1 MFEDRK
7 KAGVI
12 GAEWLREASSGCWQG
27 PSHAG
32 LRRQLALGFHYDHS
46 KPLGSIE
53 CRRDTDRPWTAL
65 RETPQFPPCGE
76 FPPGNSESGGE
87 ASEEAVA
94 AARAKRCG
102 LAWARRCGGQREGVE
117 SGRVQEEG
125 RQALLPGWM
134 RGARRRGRSS
144 GFGVKN
150 WGVGVS
156 VLQGG
161 KTR

>member
-1 MFEDRK
+1 M
-7 KAGVI
+7 I
-12 GAEWLREASSGCWQG
+12 I
-27 PSHAG
+27 PSHWEVSSAEVTRIG
-32 LRRQLALGFHYDHS
+32 PGQRCEKLPSSRPVANSPPGTVRVGARPARRQSQRLGRGD
-46 KPLGSIE
+46 G
-53 CRRDTDRPWTAL
+53 
-65 RETPQFPPCGE
+65 
-76 FPPGNSESGGE
+76 
-87 ASEEAVA
+87 
-94 AARAKRCG
+94 ARRCG

-117 SGRVQEEG
+117 SGRVQDEG

>member
-1 MFEDRK
+1 M
-7 KAGVI
+7 I
-12 GAEWLREASSGCWQG
+12 I
-27 PSHAG
+27 PSHWEVSSAEG
-32 LRRQLALGFHYDHS
+32 TRIGPGQRCEKLPS
-46 KPLGSIE
+46 S
-53 CRRDTDRPWTAL
+53 RPVANS
-65 RETPQFPPCGE
+65 PP
-76 FPPGNSESGGE
+76 PPGNSESGGE

-125 RQALLPGWM
+125 RQALPPGWM

>member
-1 MFEDRK
+1 M
-7 KAGVI
+7 I
-12 GAEWLREASSGCWQG
+12 I
-27 PSHAG
+27 PSHWEVSSAEVTRIG
-32 LRRQLALGFHYDHS
+32 PGQRCEKLPS
-46 KPLGSIE
+46 S
-53 CRRDTDRPWTAL
+53 RPVANS
-65 RETPQFPPCGE
+65 PP
-76 FPPGNSESGGE
+76 PPGNSESGGE

-94 AARAKRCG
+94 AAR
-102 LAWARRCGGQREGVE
+102 ARRCGGQREGVE